1 MRLGEQDTRS
11 GKVTNALL
19 RVGLGLA
26 IFAVG
31 LAAGSQGWPH
41 TVAQQVGAVRERLA
55 NGPSADRIPVMTVD
69 MAFEAY
75 SVLLEQRE
83 QALDAGVYLSSQE
96 GFVPAALR
104 LGDTAVEVAMQ
115 LKEGTARN
123 LGPND
128 KWAFELHVA
137 GDSPPGEL
145 EFDRFFLQDPA
156 SSSWLSQWAFSEAM
170 QSEGLMAARYRF
182 VRLILNGD
190 DRGVYALQ
198 EGYGTSLTGSQ
209 GHPPGVIVAFDTA
222 PLWRAVAQFGG
233 KPEAAFADP
242 VTNLSLQDFRALG
255 IETLSLTTSVD
266 VGEGDPAAEKGRA
279 LSLLYALQ
287 NGQRPASEV
296 FDADQYGRFLALV
309 DLWGATQATSP
320 LHLRYY
326 YSAGDDHL
334 EPIIVDAQAL
344 GSDDRLSLAA
354 TFADPRIQIAYV
366 QEAARISQPAYL
378 EEVEEQLTARW
389 LRLNDALQ
397 RDLPYPRPPW
407 DELAERQAMLRQS
420 LNPAHPILAYELSA
434 AETDR
439 AVLRIDIAN
448 AINLPVDILGFDIAG
463 ATFLGVDQVQ
473 VASASTEI
481 LDGFGDGIV
490 LRAAALAGPSTLRF
504 TQFRLPLD
512 TMYSV
517 DSEADFNQDL
527 DIRVAIRILGLE
539 DIHMIPVSLELTSSV
554 EVQP

>member
-1 MRLGEQDTRS
+1 MRLGEQDARS
-11 GKVTNALL
+11 NQITNTLL
-19 RVGLGLA
+19 WVGLALA

-31 LAAGSQGWPH
+31 FAAGSQGWPYAI
-41 TVAQQVGAVRERLA
+41 TQQVSAVRERLA
-55 NGPSADRIPVMTVD
+55 NGPSADSIPVMTVD

-83 QALDAGVYLSSQE
+83 RALEAGVYLSSQE
-96 GFVPAALR
+96 GFVPAAVH
-104 LGDTAVEVAMQ
+104 LGDTALEVAVQ
-115 LKEGTARN
+115 LKEGTAQN

-128 KWAFELHVA
+128 KWAYELHVA
-137 GDSPPGEL
+137 GDVPPEEL

-156 SSSWLSQWAFSEAM
+156 SDNWVARWAFAEAM

-182 VRLILNGD
+182 VRLIFNGD

-198 EGYGTSLTGSQ
+198 EGYGSSLTASQ

-222 PLWRAVAQFGG
+222 PLWKAVAQFGG

-266 VGEGDPAAEKGRA
+266 MGDPVPEKGRA

-287 NGQRPASEV
+287 SGQRSAFEV

-326 YSAGDDHL
+326 YNAGDDRL
-334 EPIIVDAQAL
+334 EPVIVDAQAL
-344 GSDDRLSLAA
+344 GSEDRLSLAA
-354 TFADPRIQIAYV
+354 TFADPHIQIAYV

-378 EEVEEQLTARW
+378 AQVEKLLTARW

-397 RDLPYPRPPW
+397 RDLPDLGPPW

-420 LNPAHPILAYELSA
+420 LTPAQPILAYELGA
-434 AETDR
+434 AEMDR
-439 AVLRIDIAN
+439 GTLRIDVAN
-448 AINLPVDILGFDIAG
+448 AINLPVEILGFDLAG
-463 ATFLGVDQVQ
+463 ATFLDIDQVQ

-481 LDGFGDGIV
+481 LDGIGDGIV

-504 TQFRLPLD
+504 TQFGLPLD
-512 TMYSV
+512 RVFSV
-517 DSEADFNQDL
+517 DSEADFSQGL
-527 DIRVAIRILGLE
+527 DISVAIRILGTE
-539 DIHMIPVSLELTSSV
+539 DTHLVPVNLELTTSPV
-554 EVQP
+554 GIQP